1 MIKMIDLLYQ
11 LLEEISHTHPIH
23 PPLTHIPMGLVI
35 GVFIFALVA
44 VLFQRTIFPLTI
56 HEVKSIFFD
65 ICFVPVTNRLNN
77 ITHNLPER
85 KYVKVF

>member
-1 MIKMIDLLYQ
+1 
-11 LLEEISHTHPIH
+11 
-23 PPLTHIPMGLVI
+23 
-35 GVFIFALVA
+35 
-44 VLFQRTIFPLTI
+44 LTI